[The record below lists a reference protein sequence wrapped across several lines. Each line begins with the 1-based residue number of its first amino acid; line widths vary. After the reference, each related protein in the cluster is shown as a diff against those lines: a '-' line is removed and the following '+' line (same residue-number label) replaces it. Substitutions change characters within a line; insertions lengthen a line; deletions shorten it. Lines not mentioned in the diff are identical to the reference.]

1 MLNKRNALETAVD
14 LWGIHQRDEMPR
26 LNRIDEALKVA
37 PPKLERRE
45 FIGGPGR
52 HRYGGD
58 FNPTVAI
65 PDDAPPIMWELARK
79 AQTNYL
85 PLLVRVFRQALRVE
99 GYITSAPPEQNPWR
113 WWQANRMDGR
123 QVGLHDAALK
133 YGAAYLSVLP
143 GDEGPAA
150 RAFTPRKLAAL
161 YQDPEMDEWPMYTV
175 HVDGASQHLVL
186 TDEEAEYRFGIED
199 AAAVSGIAGLPSL
212 SRQLGASALTFIEAR
227 RHDVGVCPVV
237 RYRDSLLLEGE
248 EQYGIVEPLMVIQE
262 RIDETSFGQLVAQYF
277 AAFKQRAVIGWVPE
291 SEAEELKAGASRV
304 WYLDVDKNEVDIRE
318 LTETD
323 LTRYIDSGK
332 SARRDFASIGQI
344 PAGDLGVDSISNI
357 SDATLA
363 GLDKAKNARAGEIAL
378 SLGESHEQ
386 TQRLFARIVG
396 DVEAATDWTSEVR
409 WAEREARTWAGQ
421 IDGLVKLV
429 QSEILAR
436 DTAVDMVP
444 GLTDQQVERVRADAR
459 KARAA
464 ATVAVLRQ
472 PAAASA
478 VVPPDAD
485 GDAVFG

>member
-26 LNRIDEALKVA
+26 LNRIDAALKVA

-45 FIGGPGR
+45 FIGVPGR
-52 HRYGGD
+52 HRYGGE
-58 FNPTVAI
+58 FKPTVAI

-133 YGAAYLSVLP
+133 YGAAYLSILP

-175 HVDGASQHLVL
+175 HVDGSSQHLVL

-212 SRQLGASALTFIEAR
+212 SRQLGSSALTFIEAR

-291 SEAEELKAGASRV
+291 SEAEELKAGASRI
-304 WYLDVDKNEVDIRE
+304 WYLDVDKNEVDIKE

-386 TQRLFARIVG
+386 TQRLFARIAG

-444 GLTDQQVERVRADAR
+444 GLTDQQVERARADAR

-464 ATVAVLRQ
+464 ATVAALRP

-478 VVPPDAD
+478 VVSPDAG